1 MYPTKS
7 SWQLFGCLLLGTS
20 SLFSQWNRN
29 AGVNP
34 SLTRT
39 AIVTASSE
47 NGAKVAAN
55 SIDGDENSIWESKS
69 PLPSSFISD
78 GNQNLLLG
86 LQPSTSSSPSNIVK
100 LTDGSNSGSASF
112 AINSNGK
119 SHVRVNLLTS
129 TKVSLITFKANVGAA
144 GVDVTIF
151 EPNGDSSVIGQFTS
165 ASNYGYEK
173 FYTTKIVAAIKLS
186 STESFSVT
194 ELGAVGPSLFEDLD
208 IDLGST
214 QSIGWIYLRAY
225 SSSSADSIV
234 VFGSTNQSTWTKA
247 VTTDNNLYFTI
258 PYQVKPNIQ
267 ARYVKVR
274 TYMKLEDYKRA
285 AVGEIKVFDENG
297 IYGALPAANPAIR
310 PLKDMIGI
318 NGIWGW
324 GTSDYSDLATNNKTT
339 NLYSRVGTHAR
350 NYHEMEWDVA
360 DPDITPVYTGMPG
373 SLNKSWLDWDREYQT
388 WKNDGLVVQTSIQ
401 FTTSWLPENLWNNPY
416 QAAYN
421 YGYSFASYFGPTNG
435 NGLVTTMEVG
445 NEPWDYDSTFY
456 KNVLLGMAKGA
467 KDADPAM
474 EVFSC
479 ALQSGDPTT
488 EETSASRNYMGVR
501 LPENAAQYLDG
512 LNVHHYS
519 YISDPTTGNRVA
531 TFPENPAST
540 MRGIVS
546 DIRFRDANMP
556 GKKILMSE
564 WGWDS
569 DGAGEPCSHNEC
581 VSEEAQA
588 MYAARGIFMLDR
600 LGVDRATWF
609 FYGNLPYGS
618 SLYTRSGL
626 TGSKNTNFAPKK
638 SFYTVEHILEK
649 MGDSYFLEVI
659 SESEDAW
666 AYLYGD
672 SLGNPTHV
680 VAWKPVD
687 ANSSLTT
694 ALQVNKGYQADSVWI
709 YDGQSSIPALTS
721 IPKNKNGEMTL
732 NLSAAPLLIK
742 LDSNTVGSS
751 VSLLE
756 KRTYSNH
763 VSIFPNPSKGNFK
776 IKLSLA
782 NGGNVSTRLYSLDG
796 RTNQQLQTIDAN
808 SGNNIHEFNLN
819 DLAPGCYIFETIQ
832 AEHSFIDRQQIIIT
846 P

>member
-1 MYPTKS
+1 MNPTKS
-7 SWQLFGCLLLGTS
+7 SWQLFGCLLLSTS

-55 SIDGDENSIWESKS
+55 SVDGDESTTWESKS
-69 PLPSSFISD
+69 PLPTGFFSD
-78 GNQNLLLG
+78 GNQNLLLA
-86 LQPSTSSSPSNIVK
+86 LQPSRNSTSTDIAK
-100 LTDGSNSGSASF
+100 LTDGSNSGAANF
-112 AINSNGK
+112 ATNTNGK
-119 SHVRVNLLTS
+119 SFVKLNLASASKL
-129 TKVSLITFKANVGAA
+129 SLITFKAYISSGNVDLT
-144 GVDVTIF
+144 VF
-151 EPNGDSSVIGQFTS
+151 EPNGDSTIIGQFTS
-165 ASNYGYEK
+165 ASNYSYEK
-173 FYTTKIVAAIKLS
+173 FYTPKTVSAIKLS
-186 STESFSVT
+186 SNTSFSVE
-194 ELGAVGPSLFEDLD
+194 ELAVMAPIVFEDLD
-208 IDLGST
+208 IDLGSI
-214 QSIGWIYLRAY
+214 QNIGWVYLQAY
-225 SSSSADSIV
+225 SSPNADSVIV
-234 VFGSTNQSTWTKA
+234 YSSSDQTTWTKIITA
-247 VTTDNNLYFTI
+247 NNDLYFSI
-258 PYQVKPNIQ
+258 PYEVKPTAQ
-267 ARYVKVR
+267 GRYLKIR
-274 TYMKLEDYKRA
+274 TYMKLLDYKRA
-285 AVGEIKVFDENG
+285 AVSEIKVFDQNG
-297 IYGALPAANPAIR
+297 LFGAMPSSKPSTR
-310 PLKDMIGI
+310 PFKDMLGI
-318 NGIWGW
+318 NAIWGW
-324 GTSDYSDLATNNKTT
+324 GTSDYSDLASSNKAT
-339 NLYSRVGTHAR
+339 NLYSRVANHAR
-350 NYHEMEWDVA
+350 NYHNMVWDVA
-360 DPDITPVYTGMPG
+360 DPDITPTYTGMPG
-373 SLNKSWLDWDREYQT
+373 SLNQSWLDWDREYQH
-388 WKNDGLVVQTSIQ
+388 WKNAGLVVQTSIQ
-401 FTTSWLPENLWNNPY
+401 FTSSWLPENLWNNPY

-479 ALQSGDPTT
+479 ALQSADPHSEKTAT
-488 EETSASRNYMGVR
+488 GRNYMGVR
-501 LPENAAQYLDG
+501 LPKSTAQYLDG

-519 YISDPTTGNRVA
+519 YINDGTTGYRVA

-546 DIRFRDANMP
+546 DIKFRDANMP
-556 GKKILMSE
+556 GKKIYMSE

-588 MYAARGIFMLDR
+588 MYAARGLFMLDR
-600 LGVDRATWF
+600 LGIDRATWF
-609 FYGNLPYGS
+609 FYGNLPFGS

-626 TGSKNTNFAPKK
+626 TGSKNVNFAPKK
-638 SFYTVEHILEK
+638 AFYTVEHLLEK

-659 SESEDAW
+659 SETDDAW

-672 SLGNPTHV
+672 SLGKPTHV

-687 ANSSLTT
+687 ASSSSTT
-694 ALQVNKGYQADSVWI
+694 SLQVNKGYEADSVWV
-709 YDGQSSIPALTS
+709 YDGLSNVPALTTL
-721 IPKNKNGEMTL
+721 PKNKNGEMTL
-732 NLSAAPLLIK
+732 NLSAAPILIK
-742 LDSNTVGSS
+742 LDSNTVSSS

-782 NGGNVSTRLYSLDG
+782 NGGKVNTRLYSLDG

-808 SGNNIHEFNLN
+808 SGNNIHEFSLD

-832 AEHSFIDRQQIIIT
+832 EEHSFIDRQQIIIT